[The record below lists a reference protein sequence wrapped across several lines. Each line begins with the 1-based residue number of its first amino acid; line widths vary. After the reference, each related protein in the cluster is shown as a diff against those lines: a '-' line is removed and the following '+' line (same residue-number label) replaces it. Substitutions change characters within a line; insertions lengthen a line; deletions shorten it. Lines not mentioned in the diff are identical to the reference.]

1 MAPYDDEDEEF
12 EQAQQEEEQPSETQR
27 KKLRLTIK
35 CQGQQCQV
43 DVSATTQLGK
53 VFDAAYKRFNKKK
66 GTLRFLY
73 DGRRIR
79 EEETPKMLEMEHEDM
94 IDAELEQLG
103 GAAW

>member
-1 MAPYDDEDEEF
+1 MPSYDEDDEEF
-12 EQAQQEEEQPSETQR
+12 EQAQQEDSQPQ
-27 KKLRLTIK
+27 KKTKIRLTIQ

-66 GTLRFLY
+66 GTLRFLH
-73 DGRRIR
+73 DGKRIR
-79 EEETPKMLEMEHEDM
+79 EHETPKMLEMENEDV

-103 GAAW
+103 GATW